1 MGAVLRVVGE
11 FLLTVL
17 VEGIIEFLGWRKC
30 LLILGVVILGL
41 VILYVAVPEFAAM
54 FA

>member
-11 FLLTVL
+11 FLLHVL
-17 VEGIIEFLGWRKC
+17 IEGIIDFLGWRKC
-30 LLILGVVILGL
+30 LLILGGVILGL
-41 VILYVAVPEFAAM
+41 VILYLAVPEFAAV